1 KMKEKYIV
9 ISLGFLNLI
18 ILLLLVFF
26 DIIANKNFMM
36 SITVTG
42 CIILISIILTIWS
55 IMKSLSQSLNR
66 LTLFVIYGSIFTNVV
81 FIIMLAFYYF
91 AGQPS

>member
-1 KMKEKYIV
+1 MKEKYIV

>member
-1 KMKEKYIV
+1 MKEKYIV

-26 DIIANKNFMM
+26 DIIANKNFMV
-36 SITVTG
+36 SVVVTG
-42 CIILISIILTIWS
+42 CLILILIISTIWS

-66 LTLFVIYGSIFTNVV
+66 LTLFIIYGSIFTNIA
-81 FIIMLAFYYF
+81 FTMMLAFYYF
-91 AGQPS
+91 AGKPF